1 MLHLTQLHCHIS
13 TFIELFRLQNL
24 MLPLS
29 EVTPLRCS
37 ELRLETLY
45 SFILLA
51 DSLQASQKLMVF
63 LKLKLLLLV
72 NQLPFVQEK
81 LVCLGKAQPL
91 YNQGRI
97 CRHSDC
103 RHQNLVQALV
113 LCTSESTH
121 TQSKGQIYLSGSL
134 QDQNQPASIKTRSL
148 HPQPKSSLVLYLDAY
163 IPVYARKKQLEMLES
178 LFL

>member
-1 MLHLTQLHCHIS
+1 
-13 TFIELFRLQNL
+13 

-103 RHQNLVQALV
+103 KH
-113 LCTSESTH
+113 
-121 TQSKGQIYLSGSL
+121 
-134 QDQNQPASIKTRSL
+134 
-148 HPQPKSSLVLYLDAY
+148 
-163 IPVYARKKQLEMLES
+163 
-178 LFL
+178 